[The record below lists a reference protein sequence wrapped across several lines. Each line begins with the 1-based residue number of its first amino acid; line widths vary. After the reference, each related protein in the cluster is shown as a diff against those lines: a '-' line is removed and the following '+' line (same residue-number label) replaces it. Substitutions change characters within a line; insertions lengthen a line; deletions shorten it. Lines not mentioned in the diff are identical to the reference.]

1 MNTNTLQTHHAQTEA
16 IPWFQRTIY
25 SYNLLYHS
33 YRPKRNISRIYNS
46 IPKHL
51 TSFSS
56 IHGKTRVPLVHK
68 PVKAWRGNGRTQQK
82 IKKPLPVALGMAS
95 SRCDTSA
102 PASPT
107 ASPSQ
112 EEFGIWYRARS
123 KTQLNKDL
131 TAFAHLHEV
140 CLGLMI
146 FTQLPARAARRTR
159 G

>member
-1 MNTNTLQTHHAQTEA
+1 MHRQKRYPDFREPFIRTTSSTTTTDQKGTFHGFTTPSQNTWHPFPLSMAKHESL
-16 IPWFQRTIY
+16 WFINQW
-25 SYNLLYHS
+25 
-33 YRPKRNISRIYNS
+33 
-46 IPKHL
+46 
-51 TSFSS
+51 
-56 IHGKTRVPLVHK
+56 K
-68 PVKAWRGNGRTQQK
+68 PGEEMAELSKK
-82 IKKPLPVALGMAS
+82 IKKPLPVALGTAS

-107 ASPSQ
+107 TSPSQ